1 MAAKPKPNDNAASG
15 EKLDKAATKTPQGR
29 EKGWQNLKPAQP
41 GEVRNPEG
49 KNQFTDGR
57 KRVMQQ
63 AQAATD
69 KALAIL
75 VKQLDSEDQAIAQRA
90 AMALLDRG
98 VGKPVQPNANTDSEG
113 NDIPPPPPM
122 NILPVAAK

>member
-1 MAAKPKPNDNAASG
+1 MNTEAPKAKKRNITAKQIA
-15 EKLDKAATKTPQGR
+15 
-29 EKGWQNLKPAQP
+29 NLKPVKP

-69 KALAIL
+69 KALAVL
-75 VKQLDSEDQAIAQRA
+75 VKQLDSDDAAIAQRA

-98 VGKPVQPNANTDSEG
+98 VGKPVQPTANTDSEG
-113 NDIPPPPPM
+113 NDVPPPPPM
-122 NILPVAAK
+122 QILPVAAKP

>member
-1 MAAKPKPNDNAASG
+1 MKSKAKSG
-15 EKLDKAATKTPQGR
+15 ESKPIQD
-29 EKGWQNLKPAQP
+29 EKRVISAGEARRLANLKPIKP
-41 GEVRNPEG
+41 GQVLNPEG

-57 KRVMQQ
+57 KRVMSE
-63 AQAATD
+63 AQKATD
-69 KALAIL
+69 RALAVL

-98 VGKPVQPNANTDSEG
+98 VGKPVQPTANTDSEG

-122 NILPVAAK
+122 VVQPVAPAQ